1 MSQRNTGRQYNKL
14 HAITMLA
21 AVALAQYRFA
31 AYDGGYATSAGGA
44 KDCQGITETAA
55 EVGDPVSVVTS
66 YSYLVQAGEA
76 IAFGGYV
83 KPGAN
88 GVAMVGTA
96 QDHCGRALG
105 AATAVGQLI
114 EVQIVQ
120 HVRPAA

>member
-1 MSQRNTGRQYNKL
+1 MSSQHNTGRQYNKL
-14 HAITMLA
+14 HAVTLLA

-55 EVGDPVSVVTS
+55 EAGDAVSVVTG

-76 IAFGGYV
+76 LAFGDYV
-83 KPGAN
+83 KPGAD

-96 QDHCGRALG
+96 ADHCGRALG
-105 AATAVGQLI
+105 AATQAGQLV
-114 EVQIVQ
+114 EVQIYK
-120 HVRPAA
+120 HVHA